1 MPRDVEVAVVGA
13 GVVGAATAHE
23 LAGAGRSV
31 ALLEQFELAHARG
44 SSHGTSRIFRLS
56 YPDERYVRLAR
67 EALAR
72 WRKLEAECGE
82 TLIVQTGSLDLGA
95 IATENAPA
103 LAAGG
108 VAHERLTGADVTAR
122 WGIAARS
129 DEPAL
134 FHSEGGITRADRAH
148 AVFLEGARTNSVD
161 VRERTRVATLHPD
174 HDAVE
179 VEAESGM
186 LRAGA
191 VVVAAGGWAREL
203 VEPLGIDLPVTVTRE
218 TTCYFPLESA
228 GELPPVIDGTSN
240 GRIAYAL
247 AAPGLGLKAGL
258 HHAGPETDPNL
269 PGEPDPGLVAAA
281 AEWVAERYPGA
292 GQDPLRAETC
302 LYTNTLDESFV
313 LERHDRVVV
322 GSACSGHG
330 FKFAPVVGARLAQ
343 LAAEAL

>member
-1 MPRDVEVAVVGA
+1 MPRDVEIAVVGA
-13 GVVGAATAHE
+13 GIAGAATAHE
-23 LAGAGRSV
+23 LAQAGRSV
-31 ALLEQFELAHARG
+31 ALLEQFELVHSRG

-67 EALAR
+67 EALPR
-72 WRKLEAECGE
+72 WRELEAACGE

-108 VAHERLTGADVTAR
+108 VPHERLSGADVTAR
-122 WGIAARS
+122 WGIATRP

-134 FHSEGGITRADRAH
+134 FHAEGGITRADRAH
-148 AVFLEGARTNSVD
+148 AVFLERARAKGVE
-161 VRERTRVATLHPD
+161 VRDRTRVTTLRPD
-174 HDAVE
+174 RDTVE
-179 VEAESGM
+179 VATEHGM
-186 LRAGA
+186 LRVGA

-203 VEPLGIDLPVTVTRE
+203 LEPLGINLPVTVTRE
-218 TTCYFPLESA
+218 TTSYFALEDA
-228 GELPPVIDGTSN
+228 DELPSVIDGTSS
-240 GRIAYAL
+240 GIAYAL

-258 HHAGPETDPNL
+258 HHAGPETDPNR
-269 PGEPDPGLVAAA
+269 PGEPDPGVVAAA

-292 GQDPLRAETC
+292 GLDPLRAETC

-330 FKFAPVVGARLAQ
+330 FKFAPLVGARLAQ
-343 LAAEAL
+343 LAVEAL

>member
-1 MPRDVEVAVVGA
+1 MHRDVEVAVVGA
-13 GVVGAATAHE
+13 GIAGAATAHE
-23 LAGAGRSV
+23 LTRTVQPV

-72 WRKLEAECGE
+72 WRELEAECGE

-108 VAHERLTGADVTAR
+108 VPHERLTGADVTAR
-122 WGIAARS
+122 WGIAARP

-134 FHSEGGITRADRAH
+134 FHPEGGITRADRAH
-148 AVFLEGARTNSVD
+148 AVFLARARANGVD
-161 VRERTRVATLHPD
+161 VREHTRVTTLRPD

-179 VEAESGM
+179 VATENGV

-191 VVVAAGGWAREL
+191 VVVAAGAWAREL
-203 VEPLGIDLPVTVTRE
+203 LEPLGIDLSVTVTRE
-218 TTCYFPLESA
+218 TTSYFALEHA
-228 GELPPVIDGTSN
+228 AELPSLIDGTSR
-240 GRIAYAL
+240 GIAYAL
-247 AAPGLGLKAGL
+247 AAPGVGLKAGL
-258 HHAGPETDPNL
+258 HHAGDEADPNR
-269 PGEPDPGLVAAA
+269 PGEPDRSLVEAA
-281 AEWVAERYPGA
+281 AEWVAERYPRVGRE
-292 GQDPLRAETC
+292 PLRAETC
-302 LYTNTLDESFV
+302 LYTSTPDESFV
-313 LERHDRVVV
+313 LERHDRVIV

-330 FKFAPVVGARLAQ
+330 FKFAPVVGAELARLAVEV
-343 LAAEAL
+343 L